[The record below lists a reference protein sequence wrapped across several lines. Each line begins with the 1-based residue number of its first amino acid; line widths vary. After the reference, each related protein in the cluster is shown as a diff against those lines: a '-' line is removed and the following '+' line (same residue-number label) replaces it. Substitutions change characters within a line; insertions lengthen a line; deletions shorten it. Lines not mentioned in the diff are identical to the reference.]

1 MGESACLL
9 LTDGTQCCVQGSASA
24 GSDAMFELCVCVAG
38 LTWEECIAQCPQGV
52 VPACHNAEDTVT
64 ISGPQVTRFPG
75 FSQYSTSLLYLSFM
89 YYITHVI
96 TVTLSLIYSQIQ

>member
-1 MGESACLL
+1 MVLSVVFRALL
-9 LTDGTQCCVQGSASA
+9 LQGQMPCLS
-24 GSDAMFELCVCVAG
+24 FVLPVCVAG